1 MKKRDEFSFFQE
13 FRVRYSEIDSQ
24 GVVFN
29 SHYMTYFDSAIT
41 EYIRSLNYSYVQLV
55 QERGIDFHLVKTTT
69 EFHKPVFFDEI
80 IEVGVALSK
89 IGNTSLT
96 WSLAIFKKDN
106 DQCLTSGELIWV
118 CTLLGTNKS
127 YPLPEDLIELLKK
140 KS

>member
-1 MKKRDEFSFFQE
+1 MKKRDQFSFFQE

-55 QERGIDFHLVKTTT
+55 QERGIDFHLVKTII
-69 EFHKPVFFDEI
+69 EFHKPIFFDEV

-127 YPLPEDLIELLKK
+127 YPLPEGLVELLKK
-140 KS
+140 ES